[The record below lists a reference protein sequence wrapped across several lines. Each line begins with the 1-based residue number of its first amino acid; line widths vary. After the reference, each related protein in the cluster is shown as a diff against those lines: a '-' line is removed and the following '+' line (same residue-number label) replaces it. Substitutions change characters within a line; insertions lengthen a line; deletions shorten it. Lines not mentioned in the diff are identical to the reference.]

1 MTTTQLT
8 PAQHAILAKAINTS
22 GGKIDWFPD
31 NIKGGARKKV
41 LDGLFNRALITPDGE
56 GWCVAAE
63 GYDAL
68 GMKRPHVNAEHT
80 SKFEAKLDAIIAN
93 AEAAQDAPDAT
104 AAPQT
109 TDAELEADVAACEAE
124 WAKNAATAQA
134 KPRTRD
140 NSKQAEV
147 IRMLQ
152 RPEGA
157 TIGQICTATGWQA
170 HTVRGTFAGAFK
182 KKLGL
187 TIVSDK
193 PQGGERVYRIA

>member
-1 MTTTQLT
+1 MTTIQLT

-68 GMKRPHVNAEHT
+68 GMKRPYIEAKHT
-80 SKFEAKLDAIIAN
+80 SKFEAKLDTIIAN

-193 PQGGERVYRIA
+193 PQGGERVYRIT